1 MRIGFFPGCRF
12 LLAVTQL
19 SQNAFYSS
27 LMDRERELG
36 NYVECFLEILY
47 ALLDHTALARAV
59 TWSCW
64 DAGEPVKIGLSMC

>member
-1 MRIGFFPGCRF
+1 MRIGFFPGCRL

-19 SQNAFYSS
+19 SQNAFDSS

-36 NYVECFLEILY
+36 NYVECFLEIFY
-47 ALLDHTALARAV
+47 ALPDHTVLARAV

-64 DAGEPVKIGLSMC
+64 DAGEPAKIGLPTC